1 MKNFRLKDE
10 VSYVEGTIVKKD
22 ILHNNSGISILMA
35 VDKGLEIPTHTANA
49 DVLVQIIDGSMEFTL
64 GHEVIAL
71 NEGDAL
77 TISPGVKH
85 SLKATERFKVL
96 VTKLNA

>member
-1 MKNFRLKDE
+1 MQN
-10 VSYVEGTIVKKD
+10 
-22 ILHNNSGISILMA
+22 HSGLSLLME
-35 VDKGLEIPTHTANA
+35 VDKGLEIQTHTANA

-64 GHEVIAL
+64 ENEIL
-71 NEGDAL
+71 KLKEGDAL
-77 TISPGVKH
+77 TITPGVKH

>member
-1 MKNFRLKDE
+1 MQN
-10 VSYVEGTIVKKD
+10 
-22 ILHNNSGISILMA
+22 HSGLSLLMA
-35 VDKGLEIPTHTANA
+35 VDKGLEIQTHTANA

-64 GHEVIAL
+64 ENEIL
-71 NEGDAL
+71 KLKEGDAL
-77 TISPGVKH
+77 TITPGVKH